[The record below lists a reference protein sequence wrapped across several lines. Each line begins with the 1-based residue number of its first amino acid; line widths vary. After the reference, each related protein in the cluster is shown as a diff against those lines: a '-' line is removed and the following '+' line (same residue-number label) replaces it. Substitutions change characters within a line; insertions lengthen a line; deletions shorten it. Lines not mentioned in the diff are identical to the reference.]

1 MDWTQEDEGDF
12 FILIFRNLTGQDSGF
27 FFNPTKNYFYRHFS
41 RWLSPL
47 WAREGT
53 IINNCRHLAVVKA
66 AQGSIVLKSYL
77 TNFVLRIYRHLEDVG
92 SYIRIYSAE

>member
-1 MDWTQEDEGDF
+1 MVLSTLQKIT
-12 FILIFRNLTGQDSGF
+12 FINTVDGS
-27 FFNPTKNYFYRHFS
+27 S
-41 RWLSPL
+41 L

-92 SYIRIYSAE
+92 SCIRIYRAE